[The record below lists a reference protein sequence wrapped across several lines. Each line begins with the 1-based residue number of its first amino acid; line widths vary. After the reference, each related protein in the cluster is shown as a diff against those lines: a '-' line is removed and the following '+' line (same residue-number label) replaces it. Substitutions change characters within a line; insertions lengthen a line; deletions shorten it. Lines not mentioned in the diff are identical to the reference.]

1 MIDIW
6 FEDLPEGRTL
16 DLGERLV
23 TREEIVAFATEFDP
37 QPHHLDDE
45 AAAKSI
51 LGGLSAS
58 GWHTCAMMM
67 RMLVDG
73 LAIRA
78 ASMGSPG
85 IEEVRWMRPVRP
97 GDVLRMKGEVKA
109 ARVSK
114 SHPEMGIVD
123 IEWTLHNQR
132 EQVAWMKAT
141 GLYGV
146 RHPAAGGSA

>member
-114 SHPEMGIVD
+114 SRPEMGIVD

>member
-1 MIDIW
+1 MIDVY
-6 FEDLPEGRTL
+6 FEDLPEGHVIE
-16 DLGERLV
+16 LGEKLV
-23 TREEIVAFATEFDP
+23 TREEIIAFATEFDP

-45 AAAKSI
+45 AASASI
-51 LGGLSAS
+51 LKGLSAS

-73 LAIRA
+73 LAHRA

-85 IEEVRWMRPVRP
+85 MEEVRWIKPVRP
-97 GDVLRMKGEVKA
+97 GDVLKMKGLVKS

-114 SHPEMGIVD
+114 SNPAMGIID
-123 IEWTLHNQR
+123 IEWTLFNQR
-132 EQVAWMKAT
+132 EQVALMRGI

-146 RHPAAGGSA
+146 RNAGAA

>member
-1 MIDIW
+1 MDIW

-114 SHPEMGIVD
+114 SRPEMGIVD

>member
-1 MIDIW
+1 MIEFW
-6 FEDLPEGRTL
+6 FEDLPEGKTL

-23 TREEIVAFATEFDP
+23 TREEIVAFASEFDP

-58 GWHTCAMMM
+58 GWHTCALMM
-67 RMLVDG
+67 RLLADG
-73 LAIRA
+73 LANRA

-97 GDVLRMKGEVKA
+97 GDVLRLRGEVKS

-114 SHPEMGIVD
+114 SRPEMGIVD

-146 RHPAAGGSA
+146 RNAAAGGPA

>member
-23 TREEIVAFATEFDP
+23 TREEIVAFAAEFDP

-109 ARVSK
+109 ARVSR
-114 SHPEMGIVD
+114 SRPEMGIVD

-146 RHPAAGGSA
+146 RNPAAGGSA

>member
-97 GDVLRMKGEVKA
+97 GDVLRMRGEVKA
-109 ARVSK
+109 ARVSR
-114 SHPEMGIVD
+114 SRPEMGIVD

>member
-1 MIDIW
+1 MTIDIY
-6 FEDLPEGRTL
+6 FEDLPNGKIL
-16 DLGERLV
+16 DLGEKHV
-23 TREEIVAFATEFDP
+23 TREEIVAFASEFDP

-45 AAAKSI
+45 AAKQSI

-67 RMLVDG
+67 RLLVDG
-73 LAIRA
+73 LAVRA

-85 IEEVRWMRPVRP
+85 IEEVRWMKPVRP
-97 GDVLRMKGEVKA
+97 GDVLRMRGEVTS

-114 SHPEMGIVD
+114 SRPDMGIVD

-141 GLYGV
+141 GLYGL
-146 RHPAAGGSA
+146 RAPRAA